1 VLPYTAAMRRVIGL
15 ALLGALVIV
24 CDSPAFAQDAH
35 ETPPEPEYTLE
46 EESLRVTQGA
56 ASIVVDLGCPGR
68 STLRIGAKLLVA
80 CGTAG
85 VVEFDLSDPLSPR
98 RDGTMPVD
106 GIATGLFLH
115 DGVAWV
121 EVSQVDARPVRI
133 GAPSPTLAPASPAP
147 IPSRKPAPTRYL
159 PPIAADDIPPGDAA
173 KEPQGIVAPPRQGG
187 LWELSFLTS
196 AFVAFGSLGA
206 GLLGSASVAYRFE
219 APLVLRAQITPFG
232 VAGPS
237 STTRTTFNAPPF
249 GQTTTGSGGAVTVFA
264 THLLFGLDTQYV
276 EASLGFGGATVNENT
291 AFRTGGG
298 SPATGAAS
306 IVEAARIGARDG
318 LALYLE
324 SSTIAV
330 NQKFDLG
337 YFVSTF
343 QIPVTP
349 KVMLVL
355 RGGGGNVGFGYG
367 DLGVR
372 VVVRGDG
379 GKGTLA
385 LTGFAG
391 GALIQLNLCSSNPDP
406 PFASACNSA
415 NLGGP
420 SLGGG
425 VEWKL

>member
-1 VLPYTAAMRRVIGL
+1 MRRVIGC
-15 ALLGALVIV
+15 ALLGAMGIV
-24 CDSPAFAQDAH
+24 CGGRAYAQDAH
-35 ETPPEPEYTLE
+35 ETPAEPEYTLE
-46 EESLRVTQGA
+46 DQLLRITQGA
-56 ASIVVDLGCPGR
+56 TSTVVDLGCTGR
-68 STLRIGAKLLVA
+68 ATLRIGAKLLVA

-85 VVEFDLSDPLSPR
+85 VVELDLSDPLSPR
-98 RDGTMPVD
+98 PDGTMPVD
-106 GIATGLFLH
+106 GNATGLFLH
-115 DGVAWV
+115 DGLAWV
-121 EVSQVDARPVRI
+121 EVAHVDARPVHI
-133 GAPSPTLAPASPAP
+133 GAPGLTFGPSIAAPNPP
-147 IPSRKPAPTRYL
+147 RKPAPTRYVPAVAPEDL
-159 PPIAADDIPPGDAA
+159 PPGDST
-173 KEPQGIVAPPRQGG
+173 KEPEGIVAPRRQGG

-219 APLVLRAQITPFG
+219 SPFVLRAQVAPFG
-232 VAGPS
+232 LAGPS
-237 STTRTTFNAPPF
+237 STTVNPATF
-249 GQTTTGSGGAVTVFA
+249 GQSTTSSGGNAVTVFA
-264 THLLFGLDTQYV
+264 AHLLFGLDTQYV
-276 EASLGFGGATVNENT
+276 EASLGFGGATVNENAT
-291 AFRTGGG
+291 FRTGGG
-298 SPATGAAS
+298 APATGAAS

-337 YFVSTF
+337 YFVSSF
-343 QIPVTP
+343 QIPVAA
-349 KVMLVL
+349 KVMIVV
-355 RGGGGNVGFGYG
+355 RGGGGNVGFAYG

-406 PFASACNSA
+406 PFASTCNSA